1 VDLAVVNDDPLTP
14 AADADVRMEFSLTDV
29 RRAGTLAD
37 YTGELEGRLVLR
49 ITDRASGAAG
59 NEAATVVDTP
69 LHATLACTPT
79 AIDNEGASCAALTS
93 ANALIP
99 GSVLGGKRTVWEVG
113 TVEVYDGGTDDLS
126 ATTADNGLLAR
137 QGIYAR

>member
-1 VDLAVVNDDPLTP
+1 LTP
-14 AADADVRMEFSLTDV
+14 AAEADVQIAVSLTDL

-37 YTGELEGRLVLR
+37 YTGELEGRIVLR
-49 ITDRASGAAG
+49 ITDRASGGAG

-79 AIDNEGASCAALTS
+79 APANEGASCAALTS

-99 GSVLGGKRTVWEVG
+99 GSVQGGKRAVWEVG
-113 TVEVYDGGTDDLS
+113 TVEVYDGGTDERA
-126 ATTADNGLLAR
+126 ATTTDNRLLAR
-137 QGIYAR
+137 QGVYAR